1 MPEEILAQVK
11 EKPHNTMFLNTF
23 AVVIVVLIF
32 AYVFCVTFIPIPK
45 ENIRFADAS
54 LTFLLATGLGVII
67 TWGFRSS
74 KAQIDKEAAE
84 HQIKLNGDNNETP

>member
-1 MPEEILAQVK
+1 MPEEICK
-11 EKPHNTMFLNTF
+11 EKPKKPYNTVFLNAF
-23 AVVIVVLIF
+23 AVIIVLLIF
-32 AYVFCVTFIPIPK
+32 AYVFCVTFIPIAE

-74 KAQIDKEAAE
+74 KAQLDKEAAE
-84 HQIKLNGDNNETP
+84 QQIKLNGGNDETP